1 MKNKII
7 TLIVTFFVFSS
18 LVYAIDDKIDSKDT
32 EPNKEEKVD
41 YAIYQDIDK
50 QSVNPQVYGELGSP
64 YSPAL
69 YRGYYPYYG
78 SGYGYRYNYDYD
90 Y

>member
-7 TLIVTFFVFSS
+7 TFFVTFLFFSS

-32 EPNKEEKVD
+32 EQKQEEKVN
-41 YAIYQDIDK
+41 YTIYQEIDK

-69 YRGYYPYYG
+69 YRRYYNYYDT
-78 SGYGYRYNYDYD
+78 GYGYRYNYDY
-90 Y
+90 